1 MTPLTLTKTTDPRGR
16 QVLKAAGEI
25 DLSNTA
31 AFESAFAEVEGPL
44 VVDLTE
50 VLYIDS
56 AGMSVLFTH
65 AERVEV
71 IATPLLTPLLEMSGL
86 TSMTTVRGV
95 EDHAAD
101 SP

>member
-1 MTPLTLTKTTDPRGR
+1 
-16 QVLKAAGEI
+16 VAGEI

-31 AFESAFAEVEGPL
+31 TFETALAENKGPL

-50 VLYIDS
+50 VHYIDS

-71 IATPLLTPLLEMSGL
+71 VATSLLVPLLEMSGL
-86 TSMTTVRGV
+86 TSMATVRGV
-95 EDHAAD
+95 E
-101 SP
+101 S

>member
-1 MTPLTLTKTTDPRGR
+1 MTPLTLTTTTDQRGR
-16 QVLKAAGEI
+16 PVLKAAGEI

-31 AFESAFAEVEGPL
+31 EFESAFADVDGPL

-65 AERVEV
+65 ADRVEV

-86 TSMTTVRGV
+86 TSMTTVRAA
-95 EDHAAD
+95 ED
-101 SP
+101 

>member
-1 MTPLTLTKTTDPRGR
+1 MTPLTLTTTTDPQGR
-16 QVLKAAGEI
+16 PVLKVAGEI

-31 AFESAFAEVEGPL
+31 TFETALAQNKGPL

-50 VLYIDS
+50 VHYIDS

-71 IATPLLTPLLEMSGL
+71 VATSLLVPLLEMSGL
-86 TSMTTVRGV
+86 TSMATVRGV
-95 EDHAAD
+95 E
-101 SP
+101 S

>member
-1 MTPLTLTKTTDPRGR
+1 M
-16 QVLKAAGEI
+16 VKAAGEI

-31 AFESAFAEVEGPL
+31 TFAAALADTEGPL

-65 AERVEV
+65 ADRAEL
-71 IATPLLTPLLEMSGL
+71 ITSPLLTPILEMSGL
-86 TSMTTVRGV
+86 TSMATVRHV
-95 EDHAAD
+95 EE
-101 SP
+101 